1 MVQKSSKQPAKRALA
16 PKSKATAKRPAPQA
30 TKRLAQ
36 RNGQHISKKTTAKQA
51 ALPKSKP
58 VAKPAKAKIAVVAKP
73 PRAAEPTKNGAAPKP
88 AKAAVPAASPRAVP
102 SKTSWKEKL
111 DFNKGLP
118 KVVPIPPT
126 HARQW
131 GQGTM
136 VVPAPREVDA
146 IMKLIPEG
154 KLITIVEIRR
164 ILARRHGATIGCPLT
179 VGIFAW
185 IAANA
190 AEDDVKARRPD
201 ATPYWRTLKTGGFL
215 NEKYPGGIEAHREKL
230 EGEGFEIIEHGSKL
244 LVADYQEY
252 ITIPGDKPKRR

>member
-1 MVQKSSKQPAKRALA
+1 MVQKSSKQTAKRVPG
-16 PKSKATAKRPAPQA
+16 PKSKAKAKRPAPPA
-30 TKRLAQ
+30 TKRLAE
-36 RNGQHISKKTTAKQA
+36 RNGQHITKKTTAKQA

-58 VAKPAKAKIAVVAKP
+58 ATKPAKPKPTVVAKP
-73 PRAAEPTKNGAAPKP
+73 PRAAEPTKNGVAPKP
-88 AKAAVPAASPRAVP
+88 TKPSVPATSPRPGATKV
-102 SKTSWKEKL
+102 TWKEKL
-111 DFNKGLP
+111 EFSKGLP
-118 KVVPIPPT
+118 KVVPILPT

-146 IMKLIPEG
+146 IMKQIPEG

-190 AEDDVKARRPD
+190 ADDDLRARRPD

-230 EGEGFEIIEHGSKL
+230 EAEGFEIIEHGSKL